1 MHTLPKA
8 NISSGDPSPAA
19 AFYWQA
25 GRFTLA
31 FTRPLVMGIVNLT
44 PDSFSDGGHYSAS
57 AAQALTHA
65 QSLLDNGADILDVG
79 GESTR
84 PGAVAVPPDEEW
96 RRLAPFLHEAVKWN
110 VPVSVDT
117 RHSTTMQRALDAGV
131 DIINDVQALEGAGAL
146 AVLAQYP
153 QAGICLMHMQGQPET
168 MQNQPD
174 YGDVLGE
181 VLAYLHQ
188 RVAACEAAGI
198 ARARLMLDPG
208 FGFGKTQEHNITLMR
223 AIAQLRTQ
231 TDLPVLVG
239 ISRKRLIGSLT
250 GREIPHQRQA
260 GSVAAALFGATRGAA
275 VLRVHDVAET
285 VDALKVWQALAETAW
300 PCGQQA
306 T

>member
-31 FTRPLVMGIVNLT
+31 LTRPLVMGIVNLT

-57 AAQALTHA
+57 AAQALAHA

-96 RRLAPFLHEAVKWN
+96 RRLEPFLREAVKWN

-117 RHSTTMQRALDAGV
+117 RHSATMQRALDAGV
-131 DIINDVQALEGAGAL
+131 DIINDIQALEGAGAL
-146 AVLAQYP
+146 DVLAQYP

-174 YGDVLGE
+174 YVDVVNE
-181 VLAYLHQ
+181 VLVYLRQ
-188 RVAACEAAGI
+188 RAAACEAAGI
-198 ARARLMLDPG
+198 AQARLMLDPG
-208 FGFGKTQEHNITLMR
+208 FGFGKTQEHNIALMR
-223 AIAQLRTQ
+223 AIAQLRAQ
-231 TDLPVLVG
+231 TDLPILVG

-250 GREIPHQRQA
+250 GRATPRERQA
-260 GSVAAALFGATRGAA
+260 GSVAAAVFGATRGAA

-285 VDALKVWQALAETAW
+285 VDALKVWQALTETAW